1 MNAAGAVLAGGR
13 SSRMGRTKA
22 LIPVAGVPMAERVAD
37 AMVAAG
43 CAPVVLAGGDPV
55 ELAPL
60 GRRVVPDAPPG
71 GHGPVA
77 GVRAALDALAAVA
90 EAVVVAPCDVPDVS
104 AAVFTTLL
112 DAFRS
117 GRPDV
122 AVASTT
128 RLEPAIAVWS
138 TSCRHRVAG
147 AVDSGTR
154 ALHELLAGLDV
165 VEVALVGPLANVN
178 TPADLPE

>member
-1 MNAAGAVLAGGR
+1 MRVAGAVLAGGR
-13 SSRMGRTKA
+13 SSRMGRAKA
-22 LIPVAGVPMAERVAD
+22 LLPVDGVPMAERVAR
-37 AMVAAG
+37 AMVTAG
-43 CAPVVLAGGDPV
+43 CDPVVLAGGDPV

-77 GVRAALDALAAVA
+77 GVRAALTELARVA
-90 EAVVVAPCDVPDVS
+90 EAVVVAPCDVPDLS
-104 AAVFTTLL
+104 AAVLGALL

-117 GRPDV
+117 ARPEV
-122 AVASTT
+122 AVAFTT

-138 TSCRHRVAG
+138 TSCRHRVA
-147 AVDSGTR
+147 AAFDSGTR
-154 ALHELLAGLDV
+154 ALHEVLAGLDV
-165 VEVALVGPLANVN
+165 VEVAVAGPLVNVN